1 MDPEQEAPEPEV
13 KEARRLSEAMVIVVG
28 VMLLL
33 ILIAIYW
40 GACGEDRASDAT
52 RQIAPP
58 RDAPGPDGAP
68 GVSQPPAVE

>member
-1 MDPEQEAPEPEV
+1 
-13 KEARRLSEAMVIVVG
+13 MVLVVG
-28 VMLLL
+28 VMIVLV
-33 ILIAIYW
+33 LIAIYW

-68 GVSQPPAVE
+68 GVRQPPAVE

>member
-1 MDPEQEAPEPEV
+1 MEPEPDV
-13 KEARRLSEAMVIVVG
+13 RNARRLSEAMGIIVIV
-28 VMLLL
+28 MALL
-33 ILIAIYW
+33 IAAAIYW
-40 GACGEDRASDAT
+40 GACGESRGFQMD